1 MDKSTLYL
9 VPTPIGNLKDITFR
23 AIDILEKVDLIL
35 CEDTRHT
42 KKLLTHYGISKPMVS
57 CERFSEARKI
67 SYILD
72 QLDGGKKIA
81 LVSDAGT
88 PTISDPGSK
97 LVAAVLAKGGRVEA
111 LPGPCA
117 CITALSGSGFEAPFR
132 FIGFF
137 PRQKDLTEKE
147 LLRMKA
153 STDVTICYESP
164 RRLLSMMKLIKGVMP
179 ERKLCVARELTKIH
193 EEYIIGTADELISQ
207 LKDHEIK
214 GEVTLIVSGASNNEI
229 LDPDSIKDRAMSL
242 LGSGHSRKDVLHVL
256 SQETGM
262 GRNEIYKM
270 LIDLKKD

>member
-42 KKLLTHYGISKPMVS
+42 KKLLTHYGISKNLVS
-57 CERFSEARKI
+57 CERFSEARKTA
-67 SYILD
+67 YILD
-72 QLDGGKKIA
+72 QLDGGKNVA

-88 PTISDPGSK
+88 PTISDPGSR
-97 LVAAVLAKGGRVEA
+97 LVAQVRAKGGRVEA

-117 CITALSGSGFEAPFR
+117 CITALSASGFEAPFR

-137 PRQKDLTEKE
+137 PRQKDTREKE

-164 RRLLSMMKLIKGVMP
+164 RRLLSMMKLIKVFMP
-179 ERKLCVARELTKIH
+179 DRTLCMARELTKIH
-193 EEYIIGTADELISQ
+193 EEYILGTADELISQ
-207 LKDHEIK
+207 LEGHEIK
-214 GEVTLIVSGASNNEI
+214 GEVTVIVSGSPKSDT
-229 LDPDSIKDRAMSL
+229 LDHESIKDRAISL
-242 LGSGHSRKDVLHVL
+242 LESGHSRKDVLHVL
-256 SQETGM
+256 SQETGVA
-262 GRNEIYKM
+262 RNEIYRM
-270 LIDLKKD
+270 LIYLQKD

>member
-9 VPTPIGNLKDITFR
+9 VPTPIGNLKDITLR

-42 KKLLTHYGISKPMVS
+42 KKLLTHYGINKPLVS
-57 CERFSEARKI
+57 CERFSEVRKI
-67 SYILD
+67 AYIID
-72 QLDGGKKIA
+72 QLDGGKNIA

-88 PTISDPGSK
+88 PTVSDPGSRI
-97 LVAAVLAKGGRVEA
+97 VAQIRAKGGRVEA

-117 CITALSGSGFEAPFR
+117 CITALSASGFQAPFR

-137 PRQKDLTEKE
+137 PRQKDQREKE

-164 RRLLSMMKLIKGVMP
+164 RRLLSMIILIKGFMP
-179 ERKLCVARELTKIH
+179 DRTLCVARELTKIH

-207 LKDHEIK
+207 LEAHEIK
-214 GEVTLIVSGASNNEI
+214 GEVTVIVSGASDSDI
-229 LDPDSIKDRAMSL
+229 LDHESIKDRAMFL
-242 LGSGHSRKDVLHVL
+242 LESGHSRKDVLYVL
-256 SQETGM
+256 FQETGM
-262 GRNEIYKM
+262 GRNELYKM
-270 LIDLKKD
+270 LIHLKKD

>member
-23 AIDILEKVDLIL
+23 AIDILKEVDLIL

-42 KKLLTHYGISKPMVS
+42 KKLLNHYGINKPLVS
-57 CERFSEARKI
+57 CERFSEAKKTA
-67 SYILD
+67 YILD
-72 QLDGGKKIA
+72 QLDRGKNIA

-88 PTISDPGSK
+88 PAISDPGARI
-97 LVAAVLAKGGRVEA
+97 VAHVRASGCRVEA

-117 CITALSGSGFEAPFR
+117 CITALSASGFEAPFR

-137 PRQKDLTEKE
+137 PRQKDSREKE

-164 RRLLSMMKLIKGVMP
+164 RRLMSMMKLIKGYMP
-179 ERKLCVARELTKIH
+179 ERILCVARELTKLH
-193 EEYIIGTADELISQ
+193 EEYIIGTADNLIFQ
-207 LKDHEIK
+207 LEDREIK
-214 GEVTLIVSGASNNEI
+214 GEVTVIIGSATRSDP
-229 LDPDSIKDRAMSL
+229 LDHDSMIDRAMSL
-242 LGSGHSRKDVLHVL
+242 LQAGHSRKDVLQVL
-256 SQETGM
+256 IQETGM

-270 LIDLKKD
+270 LINLKKD